1 VGVSEATEYFFEQLE
16 PSAPP
21 DPDEADRLIA
31 RASAEAEQI
40 REQARAEGFDEGHA
54 AGREQARAVVGSA
67 AAAMTGAADEIAS
80 LREQESLA
88 LESDAVELALVLAA
102 KILAGALA
110 AQPER
115 VLDVVRGALR
125 RVADRRTITILVDP
139 EDMEIVSSALADL
152 RAAAG
157 GIEHCEV
164 HADRRVGRGGAIVRT
179 VDGEIDASV
188 HTQLERAREVIAE
201 ELGAGPI
208 ATAQSAR

>member
-1 VGVSEATEYFFEQLE
+1 VSEVTEYFFEQLE

-21 DPDEADRLIA
+21 DPGEPDRLIA
-31 RASAEAEQI
+31 QASAEAQRI
-40 REQARAEGFDEGHA
+40 REQARAKGFDEGHA
-54 AGREQARAVVGSA
+54 AGREQARATVGSA
-67 AAAMTGAADEIAS
+67 AAAIAAAAGEIAA

-88 LESDAVELALVLAA
+88 LESDAVDLALALAV
-102 KILAGALA
+102 KILAGALD

-139 EDMEIVSSALADL
+139 EDMETVSSAVADL

-188 HTQLERAREVIAE
+188 QTQLERAQEIIAE
-201 ELGAGPI
+201 ELGAGAI
-208 ATAQSAR
+208 ATAESAR